1 MSNKPDIISRDK
13 ASSHPLRTGA
23 YYRGVVTSV
32 NNSGQVSVFIKA
44 IKAGFDKITPVGTTA
59 INKLRKN
66 DVVWCTFTDEFAKDI
81 IVFGPSKI
89 TPDVFADKLV
99 VDDLLVRVAAL
110 EAQISSI
117 GSSIAALEGE

>member
-1 MSNKPDIISRDK
+1 MNNKPNIVSRDK

-23 YYRGVVTSV
+23 FYRGKVTAV
-32 NNSGQVSVFIKA
+32 NTSGEVSVFINSLSA
-44 IKAGFDKITPVGTTA
+44 AFDKITPVGTTA
-59 INKLRKN
+59 INKMRKG

-81 IVFGPSKI
+81 VVFGPSKI